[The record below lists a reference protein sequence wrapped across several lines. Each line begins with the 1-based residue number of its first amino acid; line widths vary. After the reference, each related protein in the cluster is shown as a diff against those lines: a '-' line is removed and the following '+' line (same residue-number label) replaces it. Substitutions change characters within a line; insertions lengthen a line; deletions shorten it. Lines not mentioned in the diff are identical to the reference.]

1 MEDGAFLPNLI
12 IGTTPASKVETTDT
26 AIGTGTSRSTV
37 LGGPNSLDNAQG
49 YCKIR
54 PERPFGSLL
63 ARNTMN
69 RIALLAL
76 IVLGVPQHPDC
87 VAQTS
92 TPDPSVRTDYVLGAE
107 DMVTIEVQDLPAQ
120 ITPMRIESSGHL
132 KLPLAGRVMAAGL
145 TPAQLEER
153 IAEALKPYVRQ
164 PQVMVRLVEFRSQ
177 PVTVLGAVT
186 TPGIHQ
192 LRGRKTLLEMISMA
206 GGLRPEAGT
215 LATITRGKAYG
226 AIPLAQAQ
234 PDASGLYSSCAIN
247 LRELME
253 ARAPQNNILIQPSD
267 VIAVEKAPVVYV
279 IGAVKKSG
287 GFVLSAQERVSV
299 LQALAMAEGL
309 ERTSAPDKA
318 RVLRKSNDPD
328 KPQELAVNL
337 KRILAGR
344 GGDMALQA
352 GDILFIPTS
361 AAKSAGMRGLEA
373 AINIG
378 TGVTIFRR

>member
-1 MEDGAFLPNLI
+1 
-12 IGTTPASKVETTDT
+12 
-26 AIGTGTSRSTV
+26 
-37 LGGPNSLDNAQG
+37 
-49 YCKIR
+49 
-54 PERPFGSLL
+54 
-63 ARNTMN
+63 MN
-69 RIALLAL
+69 RTALLAL
-76 IVLGVPQHPDC
+76 IVLGLLQHPDC

-92 TPDPSVRTDYVLGAE
+92 TPADQAAVRSDYVLGAE
-107 DMVTIEVQDLPAQ
+107 DMVTIEVQDLPSQ

-132 KLPLAGRVMAAGL
+132 KLPLAGRVMAAGA

-153 IAEALKPYVRQ
+153 IAEALKPYLRQ

-226 AIPLAQAQ
+226 AIPLAHAQ

-253 ARAPQNNILIQPSD
+253 ARAPQDNILIQPTD

-287 GFVLSAQERVSV
+287 GFVLSAQEKISV

-309 ERTSAPDKA
+309 ERTSAPEKA

-344 GGDMALQA
+344 EGDVALQS

-361 AAKSAGMRGLEA
+361 AAKSAAMRGLEA